1 MSKLC
6 WCNSPLIKDINH
18 IRFTMFNELD
28 IKKNV
33 DKIIR
38 TLDLNHQMKMY
49 SFNTLFHSVK
59 PLFIFWTIKSIL
71 TLSILI

>member
-18 IRFTMFNELD
+18 IRFTMVNELD

-49 SFNTLFHSVK
+49 SFNTLFHSVYHF
-59 PLFIFWTIKSIL
+59 LYFGL
-71 TLSILI
+71 